1 MQRVNF
7 KPERAI
13 GIDAYGSTGVALSP
27 LTPPLA
33 QGAPVQAACFRIAAG
48 GRIGRHPASVPQLLA
63 VIEGT
68 GWVSGADGEA
78 QAIGAGEA
86 VWWETG
92 EEHETWTDDGLTA
105 IVIEG
110 EGVVV
115 YAPGTT
121 KKATDA

>member
-1 MQRVNF
+1 MQRVEF
-7 KPERAI
+7 KPDGGI
-13 GIDAYGSTGVALSP
+13 TIDAYGSTGVRLSP

-33 QGAPVQAACFRIAAG
+33 QGASVQAACFRLASG

-63 VIEGT
+63 VVEGS
-68 GWVSGADGEA
+68 GWVSGAGGEG

-86 VWWETG
+86 VWWDTG
-92 EEHETWTDDGLTA
+92 EEHETWTDAGLTA

-110 EGVVV
+110 EGVMA

-121 KKATDA
+121 KKATEA